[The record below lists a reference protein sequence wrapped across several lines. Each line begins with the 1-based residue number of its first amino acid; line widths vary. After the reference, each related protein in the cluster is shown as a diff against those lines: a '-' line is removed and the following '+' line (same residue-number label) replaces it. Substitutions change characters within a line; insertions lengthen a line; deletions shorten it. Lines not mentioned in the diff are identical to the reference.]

1 MNDAKGG
8 SNQFVAVKMTLKT
21 THLNLPFSLLFMKSY
36 NKDKH
41 EVLVLAH
48 DLNICRNLPRKK

>member
-21 THLNLPFSLLFMKSY
+21 THLNLPFSLLFVKSY
-36 NKDKH
+36 NQDH
-41 EVLVLAH
+41 EALVLAH
-48 DLNICRNLPRKK
+48 DWNICRNLPRKK